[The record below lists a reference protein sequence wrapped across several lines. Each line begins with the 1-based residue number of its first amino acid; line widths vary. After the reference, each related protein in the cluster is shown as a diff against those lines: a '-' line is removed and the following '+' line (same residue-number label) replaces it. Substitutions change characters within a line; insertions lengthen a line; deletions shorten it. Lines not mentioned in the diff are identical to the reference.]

1 MNPGRYN
8 ITVYQGT
15 TFSLSPQWL
24 INNLAVNLTGY
35 SATMQV
41 RQFTDSPTPLTTA
54 STANGK
60 IVLAPALGQINIT
73 IQASE
78 TATFAAGNY
87 LYDLNLTAPDGIT
100 VYKILTGNFTVS
112 PSVVQ

>member
-8 ITVYQGT
+8 ITVVQGT
-15 TFSLSPQWL
+15 TFTLSPQWL

-60 IVLAPALGQINIT
+60 IVINGALGQINIT
-73 IQASE
+73 LSATE
-78 TATFAAGNY
+78 TATYTVGNY
-87 LYDLNLTAPDGIT
+87 IYSLQLTSSGGVVTEILN
-100 VYKILTGNFTVS
+100 GNFVVS
-112 PSVVQ
+112 PSAVQ

>member
-15 TFSLSPQWL
+15 TFALSPQWL

-35 SATMQV
+35 SAIFQV
-41 RQFTDSPTPLTTA
+41 RQFVDSPTALTTA

-60 IVLAPALGQINIT
+60 IILEPALGKLNIL
-73 IQASE
+73 IQSTE
-78 TATFAAGNY
+78 TATFPTGNY

-100 VYKILTGNFTVS
+100 VYKILNGNFTVS
-112 PSVVQ
+112 PSVVH